1 MRLVGSNRPERGV
14 GDKTGACAR
23 PSSSTGRAAEQAP
36 VRRLAALAV
45 VLVASAAVLP
55 AASSGARAGNP
66 HTGSQLPYRISD
78 SFDGTSLNAAVW
90 FTDQQSDG
98 TSQGVQD
105 GSLRLTASSA
115 ASSGFHDGIL
125 TRCQAVGDF
134 DAQIRFT
141 LSNWLA
147 GDNVSLAV
155 NAPNLGNTFVE
166 NAVGGDVYGLFVQP
180 SGFITI
186 PTSVRSRELRL
197 SRRGD
202 LTAPTPALARQ
213 GSGTRSPSS
222 AGRRVTPGWAWL
234 SGISPTSEGSQSR
247 FRSTRSSSTPP
258 RSLVEQ
264 PDAREGITSRAG
276 KGLERPAFPCLTLTE
291 G

>member
-1 MRLVGSNRPERGV
+1 MRLVGFERRGV
-14 GDKTGACAR
+14 GDTTGACAR
-23 PSSSTGRAAEQAP
+23 PSSGTGRAAEQAP
-36 VRRLAALAV
+36 MRRLTALAV
-45 VLVASAAVLP
+45 VLVASAAVLL

-66 HTGSQLPYRISD
+66 HTGPQLPYRISD
-78 SFDGTSLNAAVW
+78 SFDGASLNGSVW

-105 GSLRLTASSA
+105 GSLLLTASSA

-125 TRCQAVGDF
+125 TRCQALGDF

-141 LSNWLA
+141 LSTWPT

-166 NAVGGDVYGLFVQP
+166 NAIGGDVYGLFVQP

-186 PTSVRSRELRL
+186 PASVRSGELRL

-202 LTAPTPALARQ
+202 LT
-213 GSGTRSPSS
+213 S
-222 AGRRVTPGWAWL
+222 AAY
-234 SGISPTSEGSQSR
+234 
-247 FRSTRSSSTPP
+247 FRSGQAGQWHQIAQFSGSTGGTWVGVAIWNI
-258 RSLVEQ
+258 SDFGGQ
-264 PDAREGITSRAG
+264 PVSVQVDSFKLDAAALS
-276 KGLERPAFPCLTLTE
+276 C
-291 G
+291 